1 MAEPEPDPEFSETS
15 PTASPHPEEI
25 RATVEL
31 RFSKHVTLRAT
42 ARATPAGLVAA
53 ALLLTAILVPVMWGV
68 RQRRIS

>member
-1 MAEPEPDPEFSETS
+1 MAEPESHPEFAETS
-15 PTASPHPEEI
+15 PGSLPHPEEM

-53 ALLLTAILVPVMWGV
+53 ALLLTAILVPVMWGA
-68 RQRRIS
+68 RQKRVG